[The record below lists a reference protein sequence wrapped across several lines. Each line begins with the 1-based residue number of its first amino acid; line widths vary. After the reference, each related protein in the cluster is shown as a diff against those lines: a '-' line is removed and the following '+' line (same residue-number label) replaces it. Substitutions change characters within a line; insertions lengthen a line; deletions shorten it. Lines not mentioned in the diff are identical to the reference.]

1 MPQTY
6 YKTPQGAYLTI
17 KNGKVTS
24 PAGSALSKLQAGTLP
39 FETASYSDIWKIA
52 QTAPTPEVEPEIIPE
67 EEEEGFT
74 EGDIRTNPSTGQREM
89 LDPGGEWIP
98 VTPEEETWQV
108 GEGARRLGEEEVT
121 PTIPIPRDIQTQV
134 SETQSQVADLQAQ
147 QAALTQYGLTD
158 TDQLTKDA
166 SGNYVPIGEEGEEG
180 NGDTYDTGNEDFNA
194 FLKVAQDL
202 LQRTLDS
209 GQIVNPN
216 VELSDELIQQFQ
228 DQVEIELS
236 PYYKSQFQSVRDDL
250 STDLSYLS
258 TQYKQA
264 MEASQAT
271 FKQTLAAQRESEA
284 ERGTIFSGGRRTREQ
299 GLAEATQRSIE
310 GLTTG
315 LGYQAQKVGTQAER
329 TVGSLNL
336 GGITSPVYQPQG
348 VSLLGE
354 GQYTPLAGRQLW
366 TPSTGI
372 TGTLEREQITA
383 KQLRQAELEEA
394 ERKKRSLTFY
404 S

>member
-1 MPQTY
+1 
-6 YKTPQGAYLTI
+6 
-17 KNGKVTS
+17 
-24 PAGSALSKLQAGTLP
+24 
-39 FETASYSDIWKIA
+39 
-52 QTAPTPEVEPEIIPE
+52 
-67 EEEEGFT
+67 
-74 EGDIRTNPSTGQREM
+74 
-89 LDPGGEWIP
+89 
-98 VTPEEETWQV
+98 
-108 GEGARRLGEEEVT
+108 
-121 PTIPIPRDIQTQV
+121 
-134 SETQSQVADLQAQ
+134 
-147 QAALTQYGLTD
+147 
-158 TDQLTKDA
+158 
-166 SGNYVPIGEEGEEG
+166 
-180 NGDTYDTGNEDFNA
+180 
-194 FLKVAQDL
+194 
-202 LQRTLDS
+202 
-209 GQIVNPN
+209 
-216 VELSDELIQQFQ
+216 
-228 DQVEIELS
+228 
-236 PYYKSQFQSVRDDL
+236 
-250 STDLSYLS
+250 
-258 TQYKQA
+258 